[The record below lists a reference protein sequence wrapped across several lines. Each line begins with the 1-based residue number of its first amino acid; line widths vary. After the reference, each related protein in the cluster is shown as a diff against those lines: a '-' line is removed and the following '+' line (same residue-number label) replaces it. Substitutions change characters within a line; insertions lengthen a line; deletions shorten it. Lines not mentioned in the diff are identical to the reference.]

1 MKVIATNKAPAALG
15 PYSQAIDT
23 GNTLYV
29 SGCLGLIPETGALA
43 GDNIEAQAAQALKN
57 IEAILAEAGYSKE
70 NIVRCDVF
78 LADLADFAS
87 FNKVYADFF
96 GNHKPARNCVQA
108 ALVKSAKVEICPIA
122 VK

>member
-15 PYSQAIDT
+15 PYSQAIEA

-43 GDNIEAQAAQALKN
+43 EGGIEAEAAQALKN
-57 IEAILAEAGYSKE
+57 IDAILAQAGYNKE

-78 LADLADFAS
+78 LANLADFAA

-108 ALVKSAKVEICPIA
+108 ALVKGAKVEICPIA